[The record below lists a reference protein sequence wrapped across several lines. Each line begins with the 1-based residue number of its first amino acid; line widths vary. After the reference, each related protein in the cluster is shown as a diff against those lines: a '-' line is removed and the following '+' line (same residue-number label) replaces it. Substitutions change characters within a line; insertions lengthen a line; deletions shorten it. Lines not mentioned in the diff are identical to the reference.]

1 VRRYAVIHQ
10 IFRDADMKESHIYAS
25 SSPGECYFPLLYYTC
40 TSAYHECRE
49 VGEGGCGGGLN
60 RVTTVF
66 GPQLNFD
73 VAYMMICKVNERVKD
88 CVT

>member
-1 VRRYAVIHQ
+1 
-10 IFRDADMKESHIYAS
+10 
-25 SSPGECYFPLLYYTC
+25 
-40 TSAYHECRE
+40 
-49 VGEGGCGGGLN
+49 
-60 RVTTVF
+60 VTTVF